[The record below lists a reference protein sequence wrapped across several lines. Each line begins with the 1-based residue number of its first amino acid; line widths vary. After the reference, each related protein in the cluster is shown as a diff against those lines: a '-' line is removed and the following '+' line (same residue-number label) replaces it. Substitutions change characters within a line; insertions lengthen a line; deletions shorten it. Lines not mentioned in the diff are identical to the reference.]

1 MEKRRFPRY
10 QLSTPLTGVVEQNG
24 GRHGGNVLNI
34 SAGGFYLHLPRAP
47 QGNLKTHGADDY
59 GEIHFRGR
67 NAFGFGTLVRI
78 EKFGTSLGVG
88 FSWDKEAMDSHSTA
102 LVSELIKEQEA
113 RHALGEVRI
122 CGLDVVIGG
131 FLTSALS
138 NDVMNALRSIA
149 SGKGRLSL
157 RECCSLDSS
166 GIELLLALRDRGV
179 PIIEARG
186 EIEETLRR
194 FRFIVPDADTKVVD
208 E

>member
-10 QLSTPLTGVVEQNG
+10 QLSTPLTGVIEQNG
-24 GRHGGNVLNI
+24 GRHGGSVLNV
-34 SAGGFYLHLPRAP
+34 SAGGFYLHLPKAP

-67 NAFGFGTLVRI
+67 NAFGFGSLVRI
-78 EKFGTSLGVG
+78 EKFETSLGVG
-88 FSWDKEAMDSHSTA
+88 FSWDKEAMDPHSTA
-102 LVSELIKEQEA
+102 LVSELIKEQEE
-113 RHALGEVRI
+113 RHTFGQVRVY
-122 CGLDVVIGG
+122 GLDVVIGG
-131 FLTSALS
+131 LLTSALS
-138 NDVMNALRSIA
+138 NDVLSALRSIA
-149 SGKGRLSL
+149 SGKGRVSL
-157 RECCSLDSS
+157 RECRALDSS

-194 FRFIVPDADTKVVD
+194 FQFIKPDVDTKVVD